1 MSRMLGL
8 NCRGCPRENLHW
20 VGDCDLEVCFV
31 VVAVVVVVG
40 MERQGINRYGWFGL
54 FVICR
59 GGTARG
65 VLRLLL
71 ALKE

>member
-1 MSRMLGL
+1 MWRMLGL
-8 NCRGCPRENLHW
+8 NSRGCPRENLHW

-40 MERQGINRYGWFGL
+40 MERQGIWSFCDL
-54 FVICR
+54 P